1 MKNLITRTITGAFFV
16 AIIIGS
22 MILHPLSFAAVIF
35 VIMVVGLKE
44 FYKMVE
50 QSKVHPQKALGYI
63 AGSVVYLI
71 PVLASQGMISP
82 KHLAFLP
89 GLVFIFFITELFR
102 KKQHAI
108 HNVAFSIFG
117 VAYISIPLAT
127 LSMLLS
133 PLAAGDPPTW
143 HILFALFIISWSN
156 DTFAYLTGIWL
167 GKHKLFERISPKK
180 TWEGT
185 IGGTLF
191 ALLAAYILAEFFYE
205 LTILQWMGGA
215 LVIVVSGT
223 FGDLSE
229 SMLKRKFE
237 VKDSGNFF
245 PGHGG
250 VLDRFDS
257 VLFSAP
263 AFFCYLILL
272 NL

>member
-16 AIIIGS
+16 AIVIGS

-44 FYKMVE
+44 FYRMAE
-50 QSKVHPQKALGYI
+50 HERIHPQKTLGYM
-63 AGSVVYLI
+63 AGSAVYLI
-71 PVLASQGMISP
+71 PVLASQGIISP
-82 KHLAFLP
+82 KILASLP
-89 GLVFIFFITELFR
+89 GLIFIFLITELYR
-102 KKQHAI
+102 NKQHAM
-108 HNVAFSIFG
+108 HNVTYGIFAI
-117 VAYISIPLAT
+117 AYIAIPLAT
-127 LSMLLS
+127 LSMLIS

-143 HILFALFIISWSN
+143 HIVFALFIITWSH
-156 DTFAYLTGIWL
+156 DTFAYLTGMWL
-167 GKHKLFERISPKK
+167 GKHKLFEKISPKK

-191 ALLAAYILAEFFYE
+191 ALLAAYIMAEFFYE
-205 LTILQWMGGA
+205 LTILQWMAGA
-215 LVIVVSGT
+215 LIIVVSGT